1 LTLKTRKSDKHHKK
15 TAIIFKKC
23 FIFDRIKIIN
33 TPKKRCHF
41 HKNHLLFGR
50 KRTSINLSLKNREK
64 IVDGILDQ
72 KTDWQWWIQQLESSF
87 DYQGSV
93 RSWKEFMDSANE
105 VIDIVRF
112 LLRIQK

>member
-64 IVDGILDQ
+64 IVEGFWIKKPIGNGGFSNLNHLLITRVQSEVGKSLWIPPMKLSILFV
-72 KTDWQWWIQQLESSF
+72 SC
-87 DYQGSV
+87 
-93 RSWKEFMDSANE
+93 
-105 VIDIVRF
+105 
-112 LLRIQK
+112 